1 MKGPALT
8 QLLVTFMVSFLI
20 QYLCITAFKKRNFC
34 SDRLDSG
41 KPQRLHN
48 IPTPRSGG
56 LGIFIAFSSAITA
69 VSYEG
74 LLVALLTFP
83 AFAIGFYED
92 FRSNVAPKTRLLLLA
107 SSATVTVLTLHC
119 PITDIRLFTFPPVL
133 AVAFTVFAIVGVSNS
148 INIVDGLNG
157 LASGI
162 AALAFAVF
170 GAAAYFTNDMLVLI
184 ICLFMVASL
193 LGFIIWNYPR
203 GRIFLGDGGAYY
215 IGYLLAVTSLLL
227 VTRNHEISPCFP
239 LVALIYPIFEVLFSI
254 YRRESKRIG
263 SAMFADRLHLHS
275 LIYHRVTKGSRWTSI
290 YLWLPAA
297 LIAVSALFF
306 STNTLVLV
314 FIAGIFIGAYTYTY
328 NSIVRLRFTSKQI
341 EWFNLAELSE
351 VLMQPGSYEEISSR
365 NPLEAKAGK

>member
-1 MKGPALT
+1 MRAFYVADKSAE
-8 QLLVTFMVSFLI
+8 LLVTFMVSFFI
-20 QYLCITAFKKRNFC
+20 QYLCITAFKKRKFC

-48 IPTPRSGG
+48 IATPRSGG
-56 LGIFIAFSSAITA
+56 LGIFIASSSALTA

-74 LLVALLTFP
+74 LLVALLAFP

-92 FRSNVAPKTRLLLLA
+92 LRSNVGPQTRLLLLA

-119 PITDIRLFTFPPVL
+119 PITDIRLFAFPPVL

-162 AALAFAVF
+162 AALAFTVF
-170 GAAAYFTNDMLVLI
+170 GVAAYFTNDMLVLI

-193 LGFIIWNYPR
+193 LGFIIWNFPH

-227 VTRNHEISPCFP
+227 VTRNHEISPWFP
-239 LVALIYPIFEVLFSI
+239 LVALIYPIYEVVFSI
-254 YRRESKRIG
+254 YRRESKRSG

-275 LIYHRVTKGSRWTSI
+275 LIYHRVTKGSRWTSM
-290 YLWLPAA
+290 YLWLPAG
-297 LIAVSALFF
+297 LIAVSALIF
-306 STNTLVLV
+306 SNDTLVLI
-314 FIAGIFIGAYTYTY
+314 FIAGIFVGAYTYTY

-341 EWFNLAELSE
+341 EWFNLAELPE
-351 VLMQPGSYEEISSR
+351 ALVQPVSPEEIRNR
-365 NPLEAKAGK
+365 NPLC